1 MESKTIHLG
10 IWIMPKRRSSNR
22 RFPIGLPLVL
32 DIRLSFYS
40 RALGRTR
47 TNLSE
52 EFVADRLT
60 EDCDW
65 KEIQKLLRQEAELR
79 GVDVADLLRET
90 LREDGFGEQINL
102 DKVDLSILLDDP
114 DDLLESDEEV

>member
-1 MESKTIHLG
+1 
-10 IWIMPKRRSSNR
+10 MPKGRRSSNR
-22 RFPIGLPLVL
+22 RYPIGLPLIL
-32 DIRLSFYS
+32 DIRLSLFS

-60 EDCDW
+60 ENCDW

-79 GVDVADLLRET
+79 GIDLDELLRQT
-90 LREDGFGEQINL
+90 LEGDGFREQIDLENA
-102 DKVDLSILLDDP
+102 DLSILLDDVGIHP
-114 DDLLESDEEV
+114 ESEEID